1 MLTDPADNPLRWR
14 EVGPLYYRQVNGQA
28 HLKFTAD
35 ANGRVLSWT
44 SDEFIP
50 VFIFQR
56 VNGLTSLGAL
66 KPMVV
71 CFIAVLVISL
81 LIRLGGWI
89 ARRRL
94 KLRLDLTKT
103 ERWVHLAARIG
114 AVAFLVA
121 LIGWAAT
128 LSNDNALLQS
138 SFVNELVVLYIL
150 GTIAILGGIAMIVET
165 IMRVMHGPGGWLVRT
180 GEVVVALAAVYGIWF
195 FMVFGLASFVT
206 NF

>member
-1 MLTDPADNPLRWR
+1 M
-14 EVGPLYYRQVNGQA
+14 
-28 HLKFTAD
+28 
-35 ANGRVLSWT
+35 
-44 SDEFIP
+44 
-50 VFIFQR
+50 
-56 VNGLTSLGAL
+56 
-66 KPMVV
+66 
-71 CFIAVLVISL
+71 
-81 LIRLGGWI
+81 
-89 ARRRL
+89 